1 MSKTFSAT
9 LVALCALTLLAP
21 PGCDRDQ
28 GSSSSGGSSS
38 TTKPAAHVA
47 YITNGVADFWT
58 IAEIGAKAGAKD
70 VGATVDVLMPK
81 NIEDQKRMIE
91 DSLVR
96 GIDGIAIS
104 PINPANQVDVI
115 NRAATQTKLITHDSD
130 APQTNRLCYIGMDN
144 YDAGRLCGKLVKDAL
159 PKGGNIVI
167 LVGRTEQDNAQRRR
181 QGVIDELLDRPRDP
195 NRSDKGTGPIKGEKY
210 TILETMTDQFD
221 RDVGKRNAQDAMGKY
236 ADVNGMVGLFEYNP
250 PLILEALGAKAGKQ
264 IQVIGFDEADAT
276 LQAIRDGRCH
286 GTIVQD
292 PYRYGYES
300 VKILTALK
308 KGDTSVV
315 PANKF
320 VDIPAR
326 QITKQNVEQFWGEKN
341 KRLGKPAP
349 NATADAR

>member
-1 MSKTFSAT
+1 
-9 LVALCALTLLAP
+9 
-21 PGCDRDQ
+21 
-28 GSSSSGGSSS
+28 
-38 TTKPAAHVA
+38 
-47 YITNGVADFWT
+47 
-58 IAEIGAKAGAKD
+58 
-70 VGATVDVLMPK
+70 
-81 NIEDQKRMIE
+81 
-91 DSLVR
+91 
-96 GIDGIAIS
+96 
-104 PINPANQVDVI
+104 
-115 NRAATQTKLITHDSD
+115 
-130 APQTNRLCYIGMDN
+130 
-144 YDAGRLCGKLVKDAL
+144 
-159 PKGGNIVI
+159 
-167 LVGRTEQDNAQRRR
+167 
-181 QGVIDELLDRPRDP
+181 
-195 NRSDKGTGPIKGEKY
+195 
-210 TILETMTDQFD
+210 
-221 RDVGKRNAQDAMGKY
+221 
-236 ADVNGMVGLFEYNP
+236 VNGMVGLFEYNP